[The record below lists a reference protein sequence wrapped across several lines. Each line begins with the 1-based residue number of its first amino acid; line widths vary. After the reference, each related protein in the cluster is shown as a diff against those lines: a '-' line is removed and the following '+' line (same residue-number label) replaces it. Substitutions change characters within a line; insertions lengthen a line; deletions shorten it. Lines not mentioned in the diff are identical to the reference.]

1 MSVRKLRSKDGAVYF
16 CTFTCYRWLP
26 LLQTTAAHDTIY
38 KWMHIAYAKGYRFL
52 GYVIM
57 PNHVHFLVR
66 VPQGGAINTML
77 GNGKRFIAYDI
88 VARLHAAEHHG
99 TLATLQEGVRPSD
112 SARGQK
118 HRVFETST
126 DLIEC
131 FDGKMIEQKLRYMH
145 ANPVSKKW
153 RLAADAVDYPHSSF
167 AFYVKGDARH
177 APLTPYQE
185 FGYLVR

>member
-1 MSVRKLRSKDGAVYF
+1 MYSG
-16 CTFTCYRWLP
+16 TFTCFRWLP
-26 LLQTTAAHDTIY
+26 LFTAVNAHVLIY
-38 KWMHIAYAKGYRFL
+38 AWMHIACEKGYHFL

-57 PNHVHFLVR
+57 PNHAHFLIR
-66 VPQGGAINTML
+66 VPEGGDINAVL
-77 GNGKRFIAYDI
+77 ANGKRFMAYEI
-88 VARLHAAEHHG
+88 VSRLACAGRNDLLEQ
-99 TLATLQEGVRPSD
+99 LREGVRPSD
-112 SARGQK
+112 ASRGQK

-131 FDGKMIEQKLRYMH
+131 FSGKMIVQKLQYMH

-153 RLAADAVDYPHSSF
+153 RLAEDAVEYPHSSF
-167 AFYVKGDARH
+167 AFYVRGEARQ